1 MAEGWVSLHRSIQ
14 NHWIWDNPVYLKW
27 WLDLLLMVNYK
38 PNDVLVNGKIETIGV
53 GERLTSEIKLSE
65 RWNADRKTVRRFLNL
80 LEKEQMI
87 SLTKSR
93 QKGTTVKVLKYSDYQ
108 QVSEGSKDNEKD
120 NEVYNGG
127 DIERDINNNVNNINK
142 EYSGFP
148 EEKEPSIPFKKIIDY
163 LNQQTGKRFRNV
175 ASNQKFIKARWNE
188 GYRLEDFQ
196 KVVDVKLSQWKNTE
210 YEKYLQPS
218 TLFGTKF
225 DQYLNEPM
233 SFNHQ
238 TSKNTTEED
247 IPFLN

>member
-1 MAEGWVSLHRSIQ
+1 MASKGWVSIYRELLDKAI
-14 NHWIWDNPVYLKW
+14 WIESTPEQKTILIT
-27 WLDLLLMVNYK
+27 LLLMANHAPK
-38 PNDVLVNGKIETIGV
+38 KWE
-53 GERLTSEIKLSE
+53 
-65 RWNADRKTVRRFLNL
+65 W
-80 LEKEQMI
+80 
-87 SLTKSR
+87 
-93 QKGTTVKVLKYSDYQ
+93 KG
-108 QVSEGSKDNEKD
+108 
-120 NEVYNGG
+120 EVYELQPGQFITSLDSIVKKAGKQISVKNVRTAIIRFEKMGFLANESTNKNRLITIANWDFYQG
-127 DIERDINNNVNNINK
+127 DEGRYGQAIGRAAGKQPATNNNVNNVNK

-196 KVVDVKLSQWKNTE
+196 KVVDIKLSQWKNTK

-238 TSKNTTEED
+238 ASKNTTEED